1 MVKKRALL
9 RIANLKKNII
19 VFFSQMICAYE
30 IDTVLTFDRGGVS
43 GHANHT
49 SLYNAMVFLSLENRL
64 PAGKYFFVPPSLYM
78 LPYAS

>member
-1 MVKKRALL
+1 LQT
-9 RIANLKKNII
+9 IA
-19 VFFSQMICAYE
+19 SHE

-64 PAGKYFFVPPSLYM
+64 PRGKEVL
-78 LPYAS
+78 